1 MIFRRNASRPRSYI
15 PLSVFLAAILLILPA
30 RASEENG
37 TPEATPQPGF
47 ISRFFNI
54 FHHAPKPPVEKISLH
69 GRKFALGLDIS
80 PQPLKLSET
89 RQMKVTL
96 VLTNK
101 SANFVHL
108 EFPTTQRIE
117 ILIRNKAGKLVT
129 QWSEDQSF
137 ANEPSYVAIN
147 PGERIEYSESVP
159 TREMAAGQ
167 PYTVEGFF
175 PNYDDL
181 KTSKTIVP
189 E

>member
-1 MIFRRNASRPRSYI
+1 MIFRRDISWLF
-15 PLSVFLAAILLILPA
+15 PLCAALLLVLPA
-30 RASEENG
+30 RATDENG
-37 TPEATPQPGF
+37 TPEATPKPGM
-47 ISRFFNI
+47 ITRFFNM
-54 FHHAPKPPVEKISLH
+54 FHHSPGPEKVSTH
-69 GRKFALGLDIS
+69 GRKFALALDIS

-117 ILIRNKAGKLVT
+117 ILVRDKEGKLVT

-137 ANEPSYVAIN
+137 TNEPSYIAIN
-147 PGERIEYSESVP
+147 PGERVEYSESVP
-159 TREMAAGQ
+159 TREMVAGQ
-167 PYTVEGFF
+167 KYTVEGFF

-181 KTSKTIVP
+181 KTSKTVVP
-189 E
+189 EQ